1 MLNKVPIRALSIDG
15 TGHYLPQLQ
24 VANDEFRRLVDT
36 SDEWIRTRTGIR
48 SRHLAEGEA
57 TWYMGAQ
64 AARAALADADCPAA
78 EVDVILVAT
87 VTPDYATPSNACIIQ
102 AEIGAGG
109 AFCMDL
115 NVACSGFVY
124 AFDLASRYLQDPA
137 ISTVLIVA
145 TELLSAITDFTD
157 RSTCV
162 LFGDGAAA
170 VLVRR
175 GDGTRGIHAV
185 ELGAQGEKGDVLTC
199 AIERP
204 TSPFAPADRE
214 RFPLRFPDAR
224 PALQMAGREVFR
236 FAVTVLADSVR
247 AVLEKSGATLEDLD
261 YVIPHQANDRILEA
275 AAKRLGIAPDRLYAG
290 LDTIGNTSSVSI
302 PLALDKCRRSG
313 RIKRGDTIAI
323 CGFGGGLTYG
333 AALFTL

>member
-1 MLNKVPIRALSIDG
+1 MIDKKPIRPLSIDG

-48 SRHLAEGEA
+48 SRHLAEGEP
-57 TWYMGAQ
+57 TWYMGTE
-64 AARAALADADCPAA
+64 AARVALADADCPAA

-87 VTPDYATPSNACIIQ
+87 VTPDYATPSMACIIQ
-102 AEIGAGG
+102 AELGARG
-109 AFCMDL
+109 AFCLDL
-115 NVACSGFVY
+115 NAACSGFVY

-145 TELLSAITDFTD
+145 TELLSSITDFTD

-175 GDGTRGIHAV
+175 GDGSRGIHAV
-185 ELGAQGEKGDVLTC
+185 ELGAQGEKGEVLTA

-204 TSPFAPADRE
+204 TSPFAAADRE
-214 RFPLRFPDAR
+214 RFPLRFPAAG

-236 FAVTVLADSVR
+236 FAVTVLAESVQT
-247 AVLEKSGATLEDLD
+247 VLARSGVALEDLD

-275 AAKRLGIAPDRLYAG
+275 AAKRLGIAAERIYAG

-302 PLALDKCRRSG
+302 PLALDMSRRSG
-313 RIKRGDTIAI
+313 RVRRGDMVAI

>member
-1 MLNKVPIRALSIDG
+1 MINKEPIRPLSIDG
-15 TGHYLPQLQ
+15 TGHYLPQLE
-24 VANDEFRRLVDT
+24 VGNDEFRQLVDT

-57 TWYMGAQ
+57 VWYMGAQ
-64 AARAALADADCPAA
+64 AARAALADACCTA
-78 EVDVILVAT
+78 EEIDVILVTT
-87 VTPDYATPSNACIIQ
+87 VTPDYVTPSVSCVIQ
-102 AEIGAGG
+102 AELGARR
-109 AFCMDL
+109 AFCLDL

-124 AFDLASRYLQDPA
+124 ALDLASRYLQDPA

-145 TELLSAITDFTD
+145 AELLSSITDFTD

-175 GDGTRGIHAV
+175 GDGTSGIHAV
-185 ELGAQGEKGDVLTC
+185 ELGAEGEKGEVLT
-199 AIERP
+199 ASIERP
-204 TSPFAPADRE
+204 TSPFAAADRG
-214 RFPLRFPDAR
+214 RFPLRFSAAR
-224 PALQMAGREVFR
+224 PTLQMAGREVFR
-236 FAVTVLADSVR
+236 FAVTVLADSVQ
-247 AVLEKSGATLEDLD
+247 AVLAKSGAGMEDLD

-275 AAKRLGIAPDRLYAG
+275 AAKRLGISSDRVYAG

-302 PLALDKCRRSG
+302 PLALDRCRRSG
-313 RIKRGDTIAI
+313 RVRRGDTIAI